1 MKEENKEKSKEFM
14 TKAKE
19 LFDRGILASK
29 KAFGVAGEAVQD
41 FSDKSVTTIE
51 KKQLEAK
58 VKKQY
63 TLLGEIAAKQLSK
76 KGAAVTTDD
85 EKVCAIMK
93 EIARLNKEI
102 KVRDQALAD
111 GKAKAEEKK
120 ATSKKCKTAKNV
132 PAKTT
137 AKKSSAKKP
146 AAKTTAANKTTK
158 K

>member
-1 MKEENKEKSKEFM
+1 MKGWNAMRK
-14 TKAKE
+14 TK
-19 LFDRGILASK
+19 I
-29 KAFGVAGEAVQD
+29 VC
-41 FSDKSVTTIE
+41 
-51 KKQLEAK
+51 
-58 VKKQY
+58 
-63 TLLGEIAAKQLSK
+63 TLGPS
-76 KGAAVTTDD
+76 TDD

-137 AKKSSAKKP
+137 AKKP
-146 AAKTTAANKTTK
+146 AAKTTAAKKTTK

>member
-1 MKEENKEKSKEFM
+1 MKEENKEKSKEFI

-19 LFDRGILASK
+19 LFDRGISASK

-120 ATSKKCKTAKNV
+120 STSKKCK
-132 PAKTT
+132 T

-146 AAKTTAANKTTK
+146 AAKTTAAKKTTK
-158 K
+158 

>member
-19 LFDRGILASK
+19 LFDRGISASK

-51 KKQLEAK
+51 KKQLETK

-85 EKVCAIMK
+85 EKVAAIMK

-120 ATSKKCKTAKNV
+120 AASKNSKAEKKV
-132 PAKTT
+132 PAKT
-137 AKKSSAKKP
+137 AAKKP
-146 AAKTTAANKTTK
+146 AAKTTAAKKTAK

>member
-1 MKEENKEKSKEFM
+1 MKEENKEKSKEFI

-19 LFDRGILASK
+19 LFDRGISASK

-120 ATSKKCKTAKNV
+120 STSKKCK
-132 PAKTT
+132 T

-146 AAKTTAANKTTK
+146 AAKTTAAKKTTK

>member
-1 MKEENKEKSKEFM
+1 M
-14 TKAKE
+14 
-19 LFDRGILASK
+19 
-29 KAFGVAGEAVQD
+29 
-41 FSDKSVTTIE
+41 
-51 KKQLEAK
+51 
-58 VKKQY
+58 
-63 TLLGEIAAKQLSK
+63 GEIAAKQLSK
-76 KGAAVTTDD
+76 KGAAVTTED

-146 AAKTTAANKTTK
+146 AAKTTATKKTTK

>member
-1 MKEENKEKSKEFM
+1 MKEENKEKSKEFI

-19 LFDRGILASK
+19 LFDRGISASK

-85 EKVCAIMK
+85 EKVLRELIENGMDV
-93 EIARLNKEI
+93 ARFNFSH
-102 KVRDQALAD
+102 QNH
-111 GKAKAEEKK
+111 EKHLE
-120 ATSKKCKTAKNV
+120 TSFM
-132 PAKTT
+132 PY
-137 AKKSSAKKP
+137 
-146 AAKTTAANKTTK
+146 
-158 K
+158 